1 MVISMN
7 VEMVI
12 LAFPGKRAES
22 YDTKDR
28 EINEIIIENDRVKID
43 FLDQGRNWVRE
54 IPISKLK
61 FLEYPTERSR
71 RPLNIREENIYRGQ
85 EGGDIQ

>member
-1 MVISMN
+1 MKMN

-22 YDTKDR
+22 YDTKD
-28 EINEIIIENDRVKID
+28 EGINEIVVENDKVKID
-43 FLDQGRNWVRE
+43 FDDQGRNWVRE

-61 FLEYPTERSR
+61 FLEYPTRQSR
-71 RPLNIREENIYRGQ
+71 KSSRINEENIYKGQ
-85 EGGDIQ
+85 EGGEIS